1 MLALINPSSDSS
13 VLTTCVGMNRL
24 MKPSKLSESL
34 LLSELVLSG
43 NSENIPQPNPF
54 VPEVIPSDL
63 PIRPLMDEG
72 NFNGKAETLRARFRE
87 WASGRGGVEA
97 PGAML
102 ETTLVRNGTYV
113 GRRFSLLGF
122 SLIWFVQEG
131 QLKLLGP
138 QGNQLDTQA
147 ILDFPSVPT
156 QNHH

>member
-13 VLTTCVGMNRL
+13 VLANCVGMNRL
-24 MKPSKLSESL
+24 IKPSKLSESL
-34 LLSELVLSG
+34 LLAELVSSG
-43 NSENIPQPNPF
+43 NSENIPQPAPF

-63 PIRPLMDEG
+63 PIRTLMDEG
-72 NFNGKAETLRARFRE
+72 NFNGKAETLRTRFRE

-97 PGAML
+97 HGAML
-102 ETTLVRNGTYV
+102 ETTLVRNGTYI

-147 ILDFPSVPT
+147 ILDFGECSNAKP
-156 QNHH
+156 